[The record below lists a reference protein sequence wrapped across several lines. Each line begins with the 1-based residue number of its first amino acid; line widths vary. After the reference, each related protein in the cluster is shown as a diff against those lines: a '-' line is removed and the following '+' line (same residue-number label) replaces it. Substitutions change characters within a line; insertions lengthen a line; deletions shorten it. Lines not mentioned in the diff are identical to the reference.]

1 MNENTLASVTWKLQA
16 LSEELDKVRQSL
28 LNHDVAMPSGDAQAV
43 DAPAELGVLLNERRK
58 QLGIDLA
65 MLELQT
71 GVSVSTLKRL
81 FKDPEQVKFGTVL
94 AVARA
99 LGVKLCTAV

>member
-1 MNENTLASVTWKLQA
+1 MNENALASVTWKLQA
-16 LSEELDKVRQSL
+16 LSEELNHVRQSL
-28 LNHDVAMPSGDAQAV
+28 LNHDAAAPSGSAQAIET
-43 DAPAELGVLLNERRK
+43 PAELGALLNDRRK

-94 AVARA
+94 NVARA

>member
-1 MNENTLASVTWKLQA
+1 MNENILASVTWKLQA

-28 LNHDVAMPSGDAQAV
+28 LNHDVATASGDAQAV

-71 GVSVSTLKRL
+71 GVSISTLKRL
-81 FKDPEQVKFGTVL
+81 FKDPEQVKFGTVF